1 MSKKNSIL
9 LGVLA
14 LLLIAV
20 YIYQGPYSDRRDN
33 KGGDVLASTAV
44 EDLDGLEIEKNATTT
59 VSLAKD
65 EKGWKLADSKEFYI
79 KEGVNEELNDA
90 LRNLKEGSVEEVSSS
105 PNRRGEFGTDDSGVK
120 LTLYSGEEKVKELIV
135 GDSGPGIESSYIS
148 YPEEWKTYSVGS
160 GISGLVQREQWGD
173 PEIFN
178 TDKEKITNIRF
189 QYPDSEFTIEKR
201 DEGWRAVDSPYSS
214 NISQD
219 KVEEVL
225 NVMTDLIAAGIP
237 EQTFEGTGLDK
248 HLIIVEASGEEE
260 NNTLMVGEA
269 DEEGLYYAKKAKSDN
284 IYLITEEQRNIL
296 KTTVEDL
303 R

>member
-20 YIYQGPYSDRRDN
+20 YIYQGPYSDWRDN
-33 KGGDVLASTAV
+33 KGGDVLASTVV

-79 KEGVNEELNDA
+79 KEGINEELNDA

-135 GDSGPGIESSYIS
+135 GGSGPGIESSYIS
-148 YPEEWKTYSVGS
+148 YPEKWETYSVES

-173 PEIFN
+173 PEMFN
-178 TDKEKITNIRF
+178 TD
-189 QYPDSEFTIEKR
+189 
-201 DEGWRAVDSPYSS
+201 
-214 NISQD
+214 
-219 KVEEVL
+219 
-225 NVMTDLIAAGIP
+225 
-237 EQTFEGTGLDK
+237 
-248 HLIIVEASGEEE
+248 
-260 NNTLMVGEA
+260 
-269 DEEGLYYAKKAKSDN
+269 
-284 IYLITEEQRNIL
+284 
-296 KTTVEDL
+296 
-303 R
+303 